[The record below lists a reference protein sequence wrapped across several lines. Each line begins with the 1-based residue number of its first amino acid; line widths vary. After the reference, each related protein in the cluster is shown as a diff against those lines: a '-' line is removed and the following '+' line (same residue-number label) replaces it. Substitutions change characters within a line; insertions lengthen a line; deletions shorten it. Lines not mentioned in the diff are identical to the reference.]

1 MEASA
6 ARGEAVLGAV
16 AFSSERLLRGNGD
29 TSGRLAE
36 VLAHLGA
43 AAGADRAYL
52 FQNVRDPQGRLW
64 MDLRCEWDAPGIR
77 QIFEHPDNHLH
88 PYAPA
93 FTRLIDLFWRG
104 DVLAA
109 VVEDLPPAERAV
121 LEPEG
126 VRSVLSVPVF
136 VRDEWWGYVGFD
148 DCTRERVWTDVE
160 IDALRAVAGTLGVHF
175 DRELVERTQRLEED
189 RYRSMVEHGPAVSY
203 IDATDAT
210 ASTIFISPQV
220 ETLLGYSPEEWTADG
235 DLWPRLL
242 HPDDRT
248 RAVAENERHNETG
261 DPFRMEYRMMHR
273 DGRIVWVHD
282 EATMVRDERGVP
294 RFSHGVMM
302 DISDR
307 KAGEENVAFLAY
319 HDELTGLPSRSMFD
333 ELLELSITRAR
344 RHDGAVAVIAVDIDD
359 FRLVND
365 SLGHARG
372 DEILR
377 MVADRLRE
385 ASRETDLVARRGGD
399 QFLLLIADLDRDAG
413 GEMET
418 AVVRAEAAAQR
429 VQDAMLTPIT
439 VGDTELYVSV
449 SMGISLFPQD
459 AEDANGLQRN
469 AEAAMYESKKNGPAG
484 YAVSSRGALDSGAK
498 LQFVTRLRKA
508 VDSQRWALHYQPV
521 VELATGRM
529 VGVEA
534 LIRWIEPD
542 GTMVPPNEFIPL
554 AEELGLIEVI
564 GDCVVRE
571 LVYQSQAWRELD
583 IGLEIGFNLSPR
595 QFWQP
600 DLSDRILSRIVDGG
614 LEPSDVLVEIT
625 ESSAMMDPDRA
636 QEILWD
642 LHRGGLRIAIDDFG
656 TGYSSLSRLREMPV
670 DVLKIDRSF
679 VSNVGSDDQS
689 ASIVG
694 AFLELARGLGMTTL
708 AEGIETA
715 DELRFLRERACMLGQ
730 GFLFS
735 KPVPPEEIIAYA
747 FGGVPLPTVGAPQ
760 GARATASS

>member
-1 MEASA
+1 MEAPA

-16 AFSSERLLRGNGD
+16 AFSSERLLRGDGD
-29 TSGRLAE
+29 TASRLNE

-43 AAGADRAYL
+43 AARADRAYL

-64 MDLRCEWDAPGIR
+64 MDLRAEWDAPGVR
-77 QIFEHPDNHLH
+77 EIFDDPDNHLH
-88 PYAPA
+88 PYAPD
-93 FTRLIDLFWRG
+93 FTRRIDLYWRG
-104 DVLAA
+104 DVIVELVAA
-109 VVEDLPPAERAV
+109 MPESERAV
-121 LEPEG
+121 LGPEG

-148 DCTRERVWTDVE
+148 DCTDDRIWSDVE
-160 IDALRAVAGTLGVHF
+160 IDALRAVAGTLGVLF
-175 DRELVERTQRLEED
+175 DRELAERTQALEDD

-203 IDATDAT
+203 IDATDEH
-210 ASTIFISPQV
+210 ASTIFISPQI
-220 ETLLGYSPEEWTADG
+220 EALLGYSPQEWVEDPEM
-235 DLWPRLL
+235 WPNLL
-242 HPDDRT
+242 HPDDRE
-248 RAVAENERHNETG
+248 RAIAENERHNETG
-261 DPFRMEYRMMHR
+261 DPFRMEYRLFHR
-273 DGRIVWVHD
+273 DGHAVWVHD
-282 EATMVRDERGVP
+282 EATIVRDERGVP
-294 RFSHGVMM
+294 RFSHGVMV

-307 KAGEENVAFLAY
+307 KRGEEHVAFLAY

-333 ELLELSITRAR
+333 ELLELSISRAR
-344 RHDGAVAVIAVDIDD
+344 RHAGAVAVIAVDIDD

-365 SLGHARG
+365 SLGHSNG

-399 QFLLLIADLDRDAG
+399 QFLMLIADLEWEATN
-413 GEMET
+413 EMET

-429 VQDAMLTPIT
+429 VQEAMLAPF
-439 VGDTELYVSV
+439 VVDGVELYVSV
-449 SMGISLFPQD
+449 SMGISLFPKD
-459 AEDANGLQRN
+459 ADDANGLQRN
-469 AEAAMYESKKNGPAG
+469 AEAAMYESKKSGPAG
-484 YAVSSRGALDSGAK
+484 YAVSSGGAFDSSAK
-498 LQFVTRLRKA
+498 LRFVTRLRKA
-508 VDSQRWALHYQPV
+508 VDSQRWTLHYQPV
-521 VELATGRM
+521 IELATGRM

-554 AEELGLIEVI
+554 AEELGLIELI
-564 GDCVVRE
+564 GDWVVRE
-571 LVYQSQAWRELD
+571 LVYQSHAWRELD
-583 IGLEIGFNLSPR
+583 IDLEIGFNLSPR

-600 DLSDRILSRIVDGG
+600 DLAERILARIVDGG
-614 LEPSDVLVEIT
+614 VDPAHVLVEIT
-625 ESSAMMDPDRA
+625 ETSAMMDPDRA

-679 VSNVGSDDQS
+679 VSNVGADEQS

-715 DELRFLRERACMLGQ
+715 EELSFLRRRGCLLGQ
-730 GFLFS
+730 GYLFS
-735 KPVPPEEIIAYA
+735 KPVPPEEIIAFA
-747 FGGVPLPTVGAPQ
+747 FGGVPGVPGVSVGTRRP
-760 GARATASS
+760 

>member
-1 MEASA
+1 
-6 ARGEAVLGAV
+6 
-16 AFSSERLLRGNGD
+16 
-29 TSGRLAE
+29 
-36 VLAHLGA
+36 
-43 AAGADRAYL
+43 
-52 FQNVRDPQGRLW
+52 
-64 MDLRCEWDAPGIR
+64 
-77 QIFEHPDNHLH
+77 
-88 PYAPA
+88 
-93 FTRLIDLFWRG
+93 
-104 DVLAA
+104 
-109 VVEDLPPAERAV
+109 
-121 LEPEG
+121 
-126 VRSVLSVPVF
+126 VPVF
-136 VRDEWWGYVGFD
+136 VRDEWWGFVGFD
-148 DCTRERVWTDVE
+148 DCADERSWAEAE
-160 IDALRAVAGTLGVHF
+160 IDALRAVAGDLGTCF
-175 DRELVERTQRLEED
+175 DRELAERTQRLEHD
-189 RYRSMVEHGPAVSY
+189 RYRSMIEHGPAVSY
-203 IDATDAT
+203 IDATDEN
-210 ASTIFISPQV
+210 ASAIFISPQI
-220 ETLLGYSPEEWTADG
+220 EGLLGYSVQEWIDDEEM
-235 DLWPRLL
+235 WPKLL
-242 HPDDRT
+242 HPDDRA
-248 RAVAENERHNETG
+248 RALAENERHNETG
-261 DPFRMEYRMMHR
+261 EPFKMEYRMLHR
-273 DGRIVWVHD
+273 DGHVVWVHD

-307 KAGEENVAFLAY
+307 KRGEENVAFLAY

-333 ELLELSITRAR
+333 ELLELSISRAR

-365 SLGHARG
+365 SLGHASG
-372 DEILR
+372 DQILR
-377 MVADRLRE
+377 VVADRLRE

-399 QFLLLIADLDRDAG
+399 QFLLLIADLERDAG

-429 VQDAMLTPIT
+429 VQEAMVAPIT
-439 VGDTELYVSV
+439 VDGTELYVSV

-459 AEDANGLQRN
+459 ADDANGLQRN
-469 AEAAMYESKKNGPAG
+469 AEAAMYESKKNGPG
-484 YAVSSRGALDSGAK
+484 GFEVSARGAFDSSAK

-521 VELATGRM
+521 IELATGRM

-554 AEELGLIEVI
+554 AEELGLIELI
-564 GDCVVRE
+564 GDWVVRE
-571 LVYQSQAWRELD
+571 LVYQSQAWRDLD

-600 DLSDRILSRIVDGG
+600 DLADRILSRIVDGG
-614 LEPSDVLVEIT
+614 IEPAQVLVEIT

-670 DVLKIDRSF
+670 DVLKIDRAF
-679 VSNVGSDDQS
+679 VSNVDSDDQS

-715 DELRFLRERACMLGQ
+715 EELGFLRDRACMLGQ

-735 KPVPPEEIIAYA
+735 KPVPPEEIIAYS
-747 FGGVPLPTVGAPQ
+747 FGGVPGAT
-760 GARATASS
+760 GAHAAQR